1 MSIWLRYAGE
11 KTVDLICFN
20 FGYLPGG
27 NHEIA
32 TRAETSV
39 QAVEAGLSLLKSGG
53 MMCLCIYS
61 GGDTGFE
68 EKNRLMEYLK
78 NLPAK
83 TYTVI
88 VNQYFNRVNQP
99 PIPVF
104 VWKS

>member
-1 MSIWLRYAGE
+1 
-11 KTVDLICFN
+11 
-20 FGYLPGG
+20 
-27 NHEIA
+27 
-32 TRAETSV
+32 
-39 QAVEAGLSLLKSGG
+39 
-53 MMCLCIYS
+53 MCLCIYS

-99 PIPVF
+99 PIPVLSGNRKNTRF
-104 VWKS
+104 AN

>member
-1 MSIWLRYAGE
+1 
-11 KTVDLICFN
+11 
-20 FGYLPGG
+20 
-27 NHEIA
+27 
-32 TRAETSV
+32 
-39 QAVEAGLSLLKSGG
+39 

>member
-1 MSIWLRYAGE
+1 
-11 KTVDLICFN
+11 
-20 FGYLPGG
+20 
-27 NHEIA
+27 
-32 TRAETSV
+32 V